1 VYWPFLQE
9 NHAPNRVTVE
19 WTLVYVLRTSRLGD
33 PSLLGELQRAV
44 WSVNPSLPIS
54 RVETMQDVYDR
65 VTAQTSFTML
75 ALLVSSGV
83 TLLLGVVGI
92 YGVIGYVVVQRR
104 REVGI
109 RMALGAGN
117 ADVMRMF
124 VVWGSSTILAGLA
137 AGVVLAAA
145 ASRTIDGMLYGV
157 AAVDPL
163 TYLVAIAIVGTIAG
177 LAIWVPARSAT
188 RIPPISAL
196 L

>member
-1 VYWPFLQE
+1 M
-9 NHAPNRVTVE
+9 
-19 WTLVYVLRTSRLGD
+19 RTSRIGD
-33 PSLLGELQRAV
+33 PTLLNELQQAV
-44 WSVNPSLPIS
+44 WSVNPALPIS
-54 RVETMQDVYDR
+54 RVETVQDVYDR

-92 YGVIGYVVVQRR
+92 YGVIGYVVLQRR

-109 RMALGAGN
+109 RMALGAGTPE
-117 ADVMRMF
+117 VMRMF
-124 VVWGSSTILAGLA
+124 LVWGSSTVVAGLV
-137 AGVVLAAA
+137 AGVVAATA
-145 ASRTIDGMLYGV
+145 ASRAIAGMLFGV
-157 AAVDPL
+157 AANDPV
-163 TYLVAIAIVGTIAG
+163 TYLTAIAIVGAIAG